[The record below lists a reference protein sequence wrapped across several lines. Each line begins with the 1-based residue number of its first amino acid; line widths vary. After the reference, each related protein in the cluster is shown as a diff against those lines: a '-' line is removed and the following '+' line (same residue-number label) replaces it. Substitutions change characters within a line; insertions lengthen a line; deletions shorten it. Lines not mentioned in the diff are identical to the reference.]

1 MKKKAILMGLALAL
15 AATAAIGTT
24 LAGYNTETDRAG
36 VADISVRN
44 LSIQILDES
53 VPTSD
58 SAQID
63 FRVPGDMVELER
75 QVINNEANG
84 YELYTRVTI
93 NKSWAKRSD
102 LDSNMIHLLLDVSE
116 TGEPDYIEL
125 AQENADALLAR
136 GWILWYQDDEQVILF
151 YQDPLAVGE
160 STGAVL
166 SAVLIDEEIDNEYAD
181 QNIEIAFRTDAVQK
195 VAVNAAMPS
204 EWGVY
209 PVFEE
214 GSDKLLAVEE

>member
-116 TGEPDYIEL
+116 TGEADYIEL
-125 AQENADALLAR
+125 ARENADALLAR

-151 YQDPLAVGE
+151 YQDPLSVGE

-181 QNIEIAFRTDAVQK
+181 QDIEIAFCTDAVQK